1 MTLFKRGNKIIEQN
15 TANSSLSSEFNIFS
29 RRSYFRIFNL
39 LINMK

>member
-1 MTLFKRGNKIIEQN
+1 MTLFKRGNKIVEPSA
-15 TANSSLSSEFNIFS
+15 ANSDLSLEFNIIS